1 MIRKLKVRIVILVVL
16 GLALSSI
23 GLVFAIHYINMQTIN
38 NQMRSV
44 LNILMVNDGKRPISW
59 AQAGT
64 NPQNEPNVDPPERPD
79 GMEGVP
85 PGMTEGTPPAKP
97 EGIDDAPPPSPDRAD
112 NTLPAKGDGTPPP
125 KPDGSDRSVP
135 PGNTPPARPNGEN
148 TLEAW
153 NIADLSNYY
162 IVRLNDDGS
171 VASVE
176 SDRTDLYNDEQ
187 ISLTVTEIQGTGN
200 TFGRYGNYYYLYH
213 NNLLIVLDATI
224 DLNNADNFLRT
235 AEIIALIQTVLLS
248 VGAGLLIHRLVKP
261 VDEAVEKQKQFVWD
275 ASHELKTPLAVISA
289 NAEVLSGEIGE
300 NQSLSYIQ
308 SEVERTDSLVKN
320 LLSLARM
327 EKSGG
332 KEKHERIN
340 LSQTL
345 LSVALPFEGVVF
357 EKGKHFE
364 TSIPDD
370 LYCIGNAE
378 KIKELTMILLSNAL
392 KYSDEGGKIRLS
404 LSKHG
409 EKRLV
414 SVFNTGE
421 AIPQEA
427 QKYLFDRFYR
437 VDSSHNRELGGN
449 GLGLAIARTI
459 ADEHHAKI
467 DVSSEAG
474 LGTTF
479 TVIFPR

>member
-16 GLALSSI
+16 GLTLASI

-44 LNILMVNDGKRPISW
+44 LNILMMNDGKRPISW
-59 AQAGT
+59 AQTGS
-64 NPQNEPNVDPPERPD
+64 NPQDDPNVTPPDKPE

-85 PGMTEGTPPAKP
+85 PEMPDSTPPSKP
-97 EGIDDAPPPSPDRAD
+97 DGMEEAPPSLPGGTDSTP
-112 NTLPAKGDGTPPP
+112 PAKGDGTPPP
-125 KPDGSDRSVP
+125 KPYGSEGSTP
-135 PGNTPPARPNGEN
+135 PGNAPPARPDGES
-148 TLEAW
+148 TLNAW

-187 ISLTVTEIQGTGN
+187 ISLTVTEILGTGN
-200 TFGRYGNYYYLYH
+200 TFGRYGNYYYLRQ
-213 NNLLIVLDATI
+213 NNLLVVLDATI
-224 DLNNADNFLRT
+224 DLNNADNFLHT

-248 VGAGLLIHRLVKP
+248 VGAGFLIHRLVKP

-289 NAEVLSGEIGE
+289 NADVLSGEIGE
-300 NQSLSYIQ
+300 NQSLYYIQ

-327 EKSGG
+327 EKSGE

-340 LSQTL
+340 LSETL

-357 EKGKHFE
+357 EKGKQFE
-364 TSIPDD
+364 TDIPDD
-370 LYCIGNAE
+370 VYCIGNAE

-414 SVFNTGE
+414 SVYNTGE

-427 QKYLFDRFYR
+427 QKKLFDRFYR
-437 VDSSHNRELGGN
+437 VDSSRNRELGGN
-449 GLGLAIARTI
+449 GLGLSIAKAI
-459 ADEHHAKI
+459 ADEHHARI

-474 LGTTF
+474 SGTTF
-479 TVIFPR
+479 TVVFPR

>member
-1 MIRKLKVRIVILVVL
+1 M
-16 GLALSSI
+16 
-23 GLVFAIHYINMQTIN
+23 NMQTIN
-38 NQMRSV
+38 TQMRSV

-59 AQAGT
+59 GQAEAG
-64 NPQNEPNVDPPERPD
+64 PPKEPDAAPPEMPE
-79 GMEGVP
+79 GKEGV
-85 PGMTEGTPPAKP
+85 A
-97 EGIDDAPPPSPDRAD
+97 PDR
-112 NTLPAKGDGTPPP
+112 GDGTPPP
-125 KPDGSDRSVP
+125 KPDGSDNGS
-135 PGNTPPARPNGEN
+135 PARPDGEKA
-148 TLEAW
+148 LEAR
-153 NIADLSNYY
+153 NIADLSNYC
-162 IVRLNDDGS
+162 IVRLNEDETI
-171 VASVE
+171 ASVE

-187 ISLTVTEIQGTGN
+187 ITLTATAIIETGRS
-200 TFGRYGNYYYLYH
+200 FGRYGNNYYLRQ
-213 NNLLIVLDATI
+213 NNLLIILDATI
-224 DLNNADNFLRT
+224 DLNNAASFLRT

-308 SEVERTDSLVKN
+308 SEVERTDHLVQN

-327 EKSGG
+327 EKNGE
-332 KEKHERIN
+332 KKKHERIN

-357 EKGKHFE
+357 EKGKLFE
-364 TSIPDD
+364 TDIPED
-370 LYCIGNAE
+370 LYCIGDAE

-392 KYSDEGGKIRLS
+392 KYSDEGGTIRLS

-421 AIPQEA
+421 AIPPEA
-427 QKYLFDRFYR
+427 QKRLFDRFYR
-437 VDSSHNRELGGN
+437 VDSSRNRELGGN
-449 GLGLAIARTI
+449 GLGLAIAKAI
-459 ADEHHAKI
+459 ADEHHARI
-467 DVSSEAG
+467 DVSSQAG
-474 LGTTF
+474 SGTTF
-479 TVIFPR
+479 TVVFPH

>member
-16 GLALSSI
+16 GLTLASI

-44 LNILMVNDGKRPISW
+44 LNILMMNDGKRPISW
-59 AQAGT
+59 AQTGS
-64 NPQNEPNVDPPERPD
+64 NPQDDPNVTPPDKPE

-85 PGMTEGTPPAKP
+85 PEMPDSTPPSKP
-97 EGIDDAPPPSPDRAD
+97 DGMEEAPPSLPGGTDSTP
-112 NTLPAKGDGTPPP
+112 PAKGDGTPPP
-125 KPDGSDRSVP
+125 KPYGSEGSTP
-135 PGNTPPARPNGEN
+135 PGNASPARPDGES
-148 TLEAW
+148 TLNAW

-187 ISLTVTEIQGTGN
+187 ISLTVTEILGTGN
-200 TFGRYGNYYYLYH
+200 TFGRYGNYYYLRQ
-213 NNLLIVLDATI
+213 NNLLVVLDATI
-224 DLNNADNFLRT
+224 DLNNADNFLHT

-248 VGAGLLIHRLVKP
+248 VGAGFLIHRLVKP

-289 NAEVLSGEIGE
+289 NADVLSGEIGE
-300 NQSLSYIQ
+300 NQSLYYIQ

-327 EKSGG
+327 EKSGE

-340 LSQTL
+340 LSETL

-357 EKGKHFE
+357 EKGKQFE
-364 TSIPDD
+364 TDIPDD
-370 LYCIGNAE
+370 VYCIGNAE

-414 SVFNTGE
+414 SVYNTGE

-427 QKYLFDRFYR
+427 QKKLFDRFYR
-437 VDSSHNRELGGN
+437 VDSSRNRELGGN
-449 GLGLAIARTI
+449 GLGLSIAKAI
-459 ADEHHAKI
+459 ADEHHARI

-474 LGTTF
+474 SGTTF
-479 TVIFPR
+479 TVVFPR

>member
-16 GLALSSI
+16 GLTLASI

-44 LNILMVNDGKRPISW
+44 LNILMMNDGKRPISW
-59 AQAGT
+59 AQTGS
-64 NPQNEPNVDPPERPD
+64 NPQDDPNVTPPDKPE

-85 PGMTEGTPPAKP
+85 PEMPDSTPPSKP
-97 EGIDDAPPPSPDRAD
+97 DGMEEAPPSLPGGTDSTP
-112 NTLPAKGDGTPPP
+112 PAKGDGTPPP
-125 KPDGSDRSVP
+125 KPYGSEGSTP
-135 PGNTPPARPNGEN
+135 PGNAPPARPDVES
-148 TLEAW
+148 TLNAW

-187 ISLTVTEIQGTGN
+187 ISLTVTEILGTGN
-200 TFGRYGNYYYLYH
+200 TFGRYGNYYYLRQ
-213 NNLLIVLDATI
+213 NNLLVVLDATI
-224 DLNNADNFLRT
+224 DLNNADNFLHT

-248 VGAGLLIHRLVKP
+248 VGAGFLIHRLVKP

-289 NAEVLSGEIGE
+289 NADVLSGEIGE
-300 NQSLSYIQ
+300 NQSLYYIQ

-327 EKSGG
+327 EKSGE

-340 LSQTL
+340 LSETL

-357 EKGKHFE
+357 EKGKQFE
-364 TSIPDD
+364 TDIPDD
-370 LYCIGNAE
+370 VYCIGNAE

-414 SVFNTGE
+414 SVYNTGE

-427 QKYLFDRFYR
+427 QKKLFDRFYR
-437 VDSSHNRELGGN
+437 VDSSRNRELGGN
-449 GLGLAIARTI
+449 GLGLSIAKAI
-459 ADEHHAKI
+459 ADEHHARI

-474 LGTTF
+474 SGTTF
-479 TVIFPR
+479 TVVFPR